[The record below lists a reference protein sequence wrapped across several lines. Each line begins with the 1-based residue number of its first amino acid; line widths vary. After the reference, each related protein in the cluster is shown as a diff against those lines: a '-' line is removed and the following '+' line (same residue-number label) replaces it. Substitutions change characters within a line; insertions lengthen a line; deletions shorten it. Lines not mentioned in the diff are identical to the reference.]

1 MISLTGLF
9 FLALCGTI
17 VIIIMLARLQTPS
30 RFLKKDTTYSPAYQA
45 VELRSFDEEEIAE
58 TAKCTDD

>member
-1 MISLTGLF
+1 
-9 FLALCGTI
+9 
-17 VIIIMLARLQTPS
+17 MLARLQTPS